1 MTASLIYA
9 SAKEGRG
16 VQQILS
22 GASKSQLW
30 NISNLQVI
38 LSAHRNR
45 SLPSLGMIVYQS
57 AVHTNT
63 GAHKQKH
70 RCRYTWRNTNTNGC
84 HMLSVTPAMQRL
96 EDARSRLPS
105 SDCLAFAQPVL
116 TSFHYQQQHLRS
128 DIIIITDLSPL
139 SSQPGRLSWSSCKL
153 TLRVSVSEKIYPRF
167 RHDHRPMV

>member
-1 MTASLIYA
+1 MSV
-9 SAKEGRG
+9 KEGRG

-22 GASKSQLW
+22 VTSKSQLW

-45 SLPSLGMIVYQS
+45 SLPSLGIIVYQS
-57 AVHTNT
+57 AVHTNK

-116 TSFHYQQQHLRS
+116 TLFHYQYQEHLRS
-128 DIIIITDLSPL
+128 VIIIITDLSPL